1 MSGIRKPCL
10 LKIALIF
17 QKTFEH
23 PNFQF
28 FHEKGMVQITF
39 LPLLRMCLDIRKH
52 SPVFQKHMLMA
63 TMIIKIYN
71 IMMIMMMVVKNI
83 KITQFLSKYRVWD
96 VYLVRIWA
104 KTLDGSGQFPK
115 KQFLLLCGLS

>member
-52 SPVFQKHMLMA
+52 SPVFQKHMLIA
-63 TMIIKIYN
+63 DGYHDH
-71 IMMIMMMVVKNI
+71 KNI
-83 KITQFLSKYRVWD
+83 EYND
-96 VYLVRIWA
+96 DYD
-104 KTLDGSGQFPK
+104 DGCEK
-115 KQFLLLCGLS
+115 H

>member
-1 MSGIRKPCL
+1 MSGIRETCL

-39 LPLLRMCLDIRKH
+39 LPLLTY
-52 SPVFQKHMLMA
+52 VFGHKKTFPRISEAHA
-63 TMIIKIYN
+63 DGYHDH
-71 IMMIMMMVVKNI
+71 KNI
-83 KITQFLSKYRVWD
+83 EYND
-96 VYLVRIWA
+96 DYD
-104 KTLDGSGQFPK
+104 DGCEK
-115 KQFLLLCGLS
+115 H